1 MTRHHERPARHGP
14 RGPRR
19 SSPMPIDAVWEE
31 GPRTEAWNKLWR
43 RLIAAVLEDYHR
55 ERGDTEHDSDSGA
68 REAPEGEV

>member
-1 MTRHHERPARHGP
+1 
-14 RGPRR
+14 
-19 SSPMPIDAVWEE
+19 MPIDAVWEE
-31 GPRTEAWNKLWR
+31 GPRTEAWKRLWR